1 MTTIHDLI
9 VRSARDLND
18 YTDHSPNKQFQRWSE
33 EQLMGYWNEAMCVM
47 YSLNPSKFK
56 CAKIAKL
63 KPGINQVFEGC
74 EKVLSIV
81 GVCDEDGNVL
91 YEVERDK
98 QDKKLKWGGYRP
110 RHCAT
115 PFQHSRD
122 FKLTSYRIATDK
134 DGSLFVSPAV
144 PYGVDVH
151 LKYMCEVPPKSFDLT
166 DLSADVEAN
175 SCADVT
181 FGIHWVLF
189 RALMVDEESQSS
201 NALATQHLNLFL
213 KLLEVKTELDKESN
227 YNLEGV
233 PKELRQYVAR
243 EIAKYQI
250 GSKIQGA

>member
-56 CAKIAKL
+56 CAKVAKL

-98 QDKKLKWGGYRP
+98 GDKKLKWGGYRP

-134 DGSLFVSPAV
+134 DGSLFVSPR
-144 PYGVDVH
+144 
-151 LKYMCEVPPKSFDLT
+151 DLYRS
-166 DLSADVEAN
+166 LADFA
-175 SCADVT
+175 SCSNLPAIVKAW
-181 FGIHWVLF
+181 GISPTPHHTLNMNWCFVIPNVCSNF
-189 RALMVDEESQSS
+189 YTSS
-201 NALATQHLNLFL
+201 YFT
-213 KLLEVKTELDKESN
+213 
-227 YNLEGV
+227 
-233 PKELRQYVAR
+233 
-243 EIAKYQI
+243 
-250 GSKIQGA
+250 